1 MKRTLY
7 TILLLI
13 SIASTYGQSLSNV
26 SVEGI
31 SVGDIQA
38 NTPVIANNDFART
51 FEMTPVEINISK
63 NDYGI
68 SQGIS
73 RIDVVDGPK
82 RGKAVVTSYYT
93 IIYTPGENF
102 TGSDSLTYQ
111 ICNNY
116 NECGR
121 AMIRVVVEDY
131 DFALI
136 AHNDTLILFQTKNV
150 KLDVLKNDEF
160 LYDKPITLEIL
171 RDLSKGTS
179 QVSSELLI
187 VPDLRSYGLETDS
200 LLYRVCDAEGDCDEA
215 WLFLTVNKEPE
226 RIYFIPEGFSPNGD
240 GINDTFNIPDF
251 LNFANIEI
259 NIFNRAGV
267 LVYESKDWNNNWD
280 GVANTGI
287 YKGKQMESGTYYYL
301 IEIRGLE
308 SFKGFVYL
316 SR

>member
-13 SIASTYGQSLSNV
+13 SIASTYGQNLSNV

-68 SQGIS
+68 SLGIS
-73 RIDVVDGPK
+73 KIELIDGPK
-82 RGKAVVTSYYT
+82 RGKAIVTSSHT
-93 IIYTPGENF
+93 IIYTPGDNF
-102 TGSDSLTYQ
+102 IGSDSLIYQ

-131 DFALI
+131 DFAPI
-136 AHNDTLILFQTKNV
+136 AQNDTLILFQTKNI

-171 RDLSKGTS
+171 RDLNKGSS
-179 QVSSELLI
+179 QVSSDLLI
-187 VPDLRSYGLETDS
+187 VPDLRKYGLETDS
-200 LLYRVCDAEGDCDEA
+200 ILYRVCDVEGDCDEA
-215 WLFLTVNKEPE
+215 WLFITLNKEPE
-226 RIYFIPEGFSPNGD
+226 RIFFIPEGFSPNGD

-251 LNFANIEI
+251 QNFANIEI
-259 NIFNRAGV
+259 SIFNRAGQ
-267 LVYESKDWNNNWD
+267 LVFENKDWDNSWN
-280 GVANTGI
+280 GVANTGV
-287 YKGKQMESGTYYYL
+287 YKGQLMESGTYYYL
-301 IEIRGLE
+301 IDIQGLN